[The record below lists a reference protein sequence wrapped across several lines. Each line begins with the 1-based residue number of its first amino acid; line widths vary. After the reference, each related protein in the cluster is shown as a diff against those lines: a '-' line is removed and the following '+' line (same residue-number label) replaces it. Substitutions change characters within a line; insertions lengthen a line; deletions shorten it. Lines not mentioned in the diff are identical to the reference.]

1 MTPKENSKRPSGASG
16 SSMTFASQKT
26 LFFFLVMVYDRVAD
40 RDKHSHETFGLGK
53 SRFHATSHLK
63 I

>member
-1 MTPKENSKRPSGASG
+1 
-16 SSMTFASQKT
+16 MTFASQKT